1 MEDGIVMCLSYVNLP
16 DNACV
21 IAASSSN
28 NVGGAEWV
36 WCTFILAIDAVLGRQ
51 TLGDY
56 IVTLRC
62 SCNTVCTI
70 TCDSGM
76 PQFILERDVC
86 TVTT

>member
-1 MEDGIVMCLSYVNLP
+1 MGVVYFYPRNRCSIGKAD
-16 DNACV
+16 
-21 IAASSSN
+21 
-28 NVGGAEWV
+28 
-36 WCTFILAIDAVLGRQ
+36 
-51 TLGDY
+51 LGDY
-56 IVTLRC
+56 VVTLRC